1 MEEQIKMKKENKI
14 LIEIAT
20 AQGCAKCQK
29 ANEMITNLMK
39 DVQGV
44 TIKEI
49 NLIEN
54 PEIAVKYNIMITPAI
69 IINHEL
75 EFTGVPDEE
84 KLKEAIE
91 KHRK

>member
-1 MEEQIKMKKENKI
+1 MKKENKI
-14 LIEIAT
+14 LIEIVT
-20 AQGCAKCQK
+20 VQGCAKCQT
-29 ANEMITNLMK
+29 ANEKIRNLMK
-39 DVQGV
+39 NVKGV

-54 PEIAVKYNIMITPAI
+54 PEIAVKYKIMATPAL

-84 KLKEAIE
+84 EFKKVIE

>member
-1 MEEQIKMKKENKI
+1 MKKENKI
-14 LIEIAT
+14 LIEIVNV
-20 AQGCAKCQK
+20 QGCEKCQT
-29 ANEMITNLMK
+29 ANEKIRNLMK
-39 DVQGV
+39 NVKGV

-54 PEIAVKYNIMITPAI
+54 PEIAVKYKIMATPAL

-84 KLKEAIE
+84 EFKKVIE